1 MGFALFLTVTTCLGA
16 GGCAAG
22 GWTDGHR
29 QGRVQRN
36 HGEKDS
42 KEKMR
47 LQRAHEWHGAIRC
60 GIKTW
65 EYDMAGTAEAAGQ
78 LRGEAAGVQNTL
90 CTVESGDREVTREP
104 ATGQSLS
111 WRKALQFRL
120 FKQFFAE
127 KTPE

>member
-1 MGFALFLTVTTCLGA
+1 MFGRFHRTHTHTHIGCYLFERENEFAVGFALFLTVTTCLGA

-36 HGEKDS
+36 QGEKDS
-42 KEKMR
+42 KEEMR
-47 LQRAHEWHGAIRC
+47 LQHAHEWHGAIRC

-78 LRGEAAGVQNTL
+78 LRGEAAG
-90 CTVESGDREVTREP
+90 
-104 ATGQSLS
+104 A
-111 WRKALQFRL
+111 
-120 FKQFFAE
+120 
-127 KTPE
+127 